1 MLEDARR
8 LRGTEKIK
16 EILGQTPDDVQRSI
30 GDLSPRLADY
40 VLNTIYGEIYQ
51 SPVLDSKTRQIITI
65 AALATLGTAARQL
78 RTHVAGARRCGVS
91 REEIVEVMVQL
102 VPFVGIPAAL
112 NGLAVCREVFE
123 EEKQA

>member
-40 VLNTIYGEIYQ
+40 VLIQ
-51 SPVLDSKTRQIITI
+51 FMVRSTR
-65 AALATLGTAARQL
+65 ALF
-78 RTHVAGARRCGVS
+78 C
-91 REEIVEVMVQL
+91 
-102 VPFVGIPAAL
+102 
-112 NGLAVCREVFE
+112 N
-123 EEKQA
+123 

>member
-1 MLEDARR
+1 MLEDVRR